1 MAFHVYPL
9 NDTKEHDLETSMCKC
24 WPIRLRYM
32 DAIKEFE
39 RTGKED
45 LGLESDY
52 CRKEIAGC
60 DLILKLISA

>member
-1 MAFHVYPL
+1 MVYYNYLNGNKFSIEHVL
-9 NDTKEHDLETSMCKC
+9 D
-24 WPIRLRYM
+24 IRLRYM